1 MDEDFFFSLE
11 KKIPSVVMQK
21 QDVQPSLC
29 SGVLQLVPMLFEYSL
44 LLHSPLPPNGTPVL
58 DSHFISSLS
67 SQTIGDL
74 CPGSLRHLF
83 QIRKEGRIVVGLE
96 ANNKIFVLLLTLAL

>member
-1 MDEDFFFSLE
+1 MDKDFFSKL
-11 KKIPSVVMQK
+11 KKKSQVLSCKK

-74 CPGSLRHLF
+74 CPGSLQHLF
-83 QIRKEGRIVVGLE
+83 QIRKEGRIVVRLE